1 MNNNTINSNKL
12 DKALNT
18 KNEAW
23 AALAKLV
30 ELDTTLVILE
40 NIKEDKNN
48 G

>member
-1 MNNNTINSNKL
+1 MNNSTINSNKL

-18 KNEAW
+18 KNEVW

-30 ELDTTLVILE
+30 ELDTTLVLLE
-40 NIKEDKNN
+40 NMKEEKNN

>member
-1 MNNNTINSNKL
+1 MNNNIINSNKL

-23 AALAKLV
+23 TALSKLV
-30 ELDTTLVILE
+30 ELDTTLILLE
-40 NIKEDKNN
+40 NMKEDKNN

>member
-30 ELDTTLVILE
+30 ELDTTHVLLE
-40 NIKEDKNN
+40 NNKEDKNN

>member
-1 MNNNTINSNKL
+1 MNNNTINYNKL

-23 AALAKLV
+23 SALAKLV
-30 ELDTTLVILE
+30 ELDTTLVLLE